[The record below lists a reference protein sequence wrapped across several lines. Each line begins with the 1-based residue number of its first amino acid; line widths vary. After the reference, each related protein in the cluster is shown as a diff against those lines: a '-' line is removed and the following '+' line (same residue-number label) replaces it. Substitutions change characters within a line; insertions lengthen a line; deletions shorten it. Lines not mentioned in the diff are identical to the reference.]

1 MMSEDPQVQVVRGW
15 FIQQLRTALNALY
28 DPPVLGHSPLAQIFQ
43 LDQRRDRVFA
53 LRNVLTAAIEA
64 LRPRE
69 DEPADSRTWRVYQI
83 LRSRYVEQLLQ
94 PEVAA
99 DLTLSLRQLQR
110 EESAARE
117 VLADYLWAAHGLGAK
132 VQDLARLAGAGGDQ
146 GETPPAPG
154 LPAQAA
160 PTLSQELAYL
170 GRSAPLVTADVGDVI
185 GKALETVDP
194 LVRAGDVRMAYVA
207 PQPPLHLNLQAAVLR
222 QALINVAGAAVGC
235 VPGGEVG
242 IAVQAGA
249 EHLAV
254 EVRAVARDVPEAA
267 AEGSWE
273 GLQIAAELLGLSHGR
288 LQVLRPAPAG
298 GRDVFAATIVLPISR
313 PVTVLVIDDNADTLQ
328 LFHRYLSGSR
338 YQFVGAQN
346 ARQGLALAEQ
356 TPPRVIVLDVM
367 MPEQDGWILLGQFR
381 EYPRTR
387 GIPIIICT
395 VVPQAQ
401 LALSLGAAE
410 FLRKPVS
417 RADLLAAL
425 DRQLDRPPRETG

>member
-1 MMSEDPQVQVVRGW
+1 MAGSSSSCAPPSTPCTILPCWAIVPWRRF
-15 FIQQLRTALNALY
+15 FISTSGATA
-28 DPPVLGHSPLAQIFQ
+28 
-43 LDQRRDRVFA
+43 VFA
-53 LRNVLTAAIEA
+53 LRNVLTTAIEA
-64 LRPRE
+64 LRPHAG
-69 DEPADSRTWRVYQI
+69 EPVDSRTWRVYQI
-83 LRSRYVEQLLQ
+83 LRSRYVEQALQ

-117 VLADYLWAAHGLGAK
+117 VLADYLWAAHGLEGK
-132 VQDLARLAGAGGDQ
+132 VQEMRAPGGAGQ
-146 GETPPAPG
+146 VETSPEPG
-154 LPAQAA
+154 ASAQAP

-170 GRSAPLVTADVGDVI
+170 GRSAPLVMADAGDVI

-194 LVRAGDVRMAYVA
+194 LVRAGNVRMAYVA
-207 PQPPLHLNLQAAVLR
+207 PRPPLHLNLQTAVLR

-235 VPGGEVG
+235 VPGGEVN
-242 IAVQAGA
+242 ITVQAGA
-249 EHLAV
+249 DQLAV
-254 EVRAVARDVPEAA
+254 DVRAVARDALPEAEAFGDRPA
-267 AEGSWE
+267 AEGPWE

-288 LQVLRPAPAG
+288 LDVLRPEG
-298 GRDVFAATIVLPISR
+298 GRNVFAATIVLPISR

-328 LFHRYLSGSR
+328 LFDRYLSGSR

-425 DRQLDRPPRETG
+425 DRQADGPPRETG